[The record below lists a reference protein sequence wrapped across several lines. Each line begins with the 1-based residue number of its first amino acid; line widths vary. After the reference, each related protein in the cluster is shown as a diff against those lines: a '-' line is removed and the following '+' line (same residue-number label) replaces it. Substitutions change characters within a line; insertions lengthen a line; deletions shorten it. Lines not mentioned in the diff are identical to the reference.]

1 MNLNPSEVNQKL
13 ESLKNFPLQQ
23 TNSAESSNF
32 GNLPNLNAD
41 NPLESPD
48 FKARKTVEN
57 FASMD
62 SNPMSSNFGG
72 SNNIKGDD
80 ALFGGGN
87 NFDELKNDLGNSMGN
102 RLESLNFAGNDKLS
116 SNGNELSS
124 NDLSLPKGGGFD
136 QFNDNIDQRDG
147 SVGGGEQLTSNFDAE
162 DESVQS
168 RMYASPDDMWND
180 NQYDSMSN
188 YDFPNSYYD
197 ESASNSWMMEDYAG
211 YRRLVFDT

>member
-1 MNLNPSEVNQKL
+1 MNLNPSELNQKL

-23 TNSAESSNF
+23 SNSGESSNL

-48 FKARKTVEN
+48 FTASKTVEN

-62 SNPMSSNFGG
+62 NNPMSSNFAGT
-72 SNNIKGDD
+72 NNIKGDD

-87 NFDELKNDLGNSMGN
+87 NLDELKNDLGNSMSN
-102 RLESLNFAGNDKLS
+102 RLESLNFPGNDKLN
-116 SNGNELSS
+116 SNSNELSS
-124 NDLSLPKGGGFD
+124 NDPSLPNGDGFD
-136 QFNDNIDQRDG
+136 QFNDNIGQRDG
-147 SVGGGEQLTSNFDAE
+147 PMGGEQLPSNFDG
-162 DESVQS
+162 DDGSLQS
-168 RMYASPDDMWND
+168 RMYASPDDMWNV

-197 ESASNSWMMEDYAG
+197 DSASNSWVMEDYAG
-211 YRRLVFDT
+211 YRRLVVDTL